1 MATIFVEGL
10 GDVQI
15 QGNIPNAEE
24 QEAIAKALGQETQ
37 QTTNVVE
44 EQQDL
49 NFLQSVGKGL
59 TDRST
64 SLAAGGLAGFATGAR
79 TGGVVGGAVAGVP
92 GALVGGF
99 AGGVLGAAGA
109 GQVYDVLSSYIKG
122 DQLDLDDT
130 SKQAFKDIKTETM
143 FSMVG
148 MSIPGLKPAITRL
161 LLKKGNGEL
170 VAKDIQEL
178 KKAGDRIGVDIFPFD
193 VMGKGGNLY
202 SKVAGVFPI
211 VGSPIKK
218 GAAARGER
226 LNNVKNQILND
237 LAPNTHLSEL
247 GVKMFNAAKNS
258 SKEFNNVAS
267 IMYKQFYNEAASINK
282 KFVPSNIIKKEA
294 KVIIDDILSKR
305 PTAITTKVV
314 KGSKL
319 PLVQSRK
326 KGLKGLSNR
335 QFTKT
340 IKTKIP
346 ANVNKKYEAYIKQ
359 LSNLEDFI
367 TPAQVKQIKQDLAEF
382 SFAAAGKDG
391 GGVFKLTKM
400 AKASDAALRNFDNYN
415 MSVFANDPKVT
426 TETLQKLITKLKD
439 ADKFYANGIQIF
451 GRSTGQR
458 FKRADRNIFAKG
470 FDKPGSIEPDE
481 IFQAVVKTGSPQSL
495 DDLRTL
501 IGNENFAKVSRRV
514 IDNAFKKASVRGDQ
528 FRGLLFN
535 PVILEEELGLAGRNS
550 SEILE
555 NITKGT
561 KLNPQKLKDLVQVSQ
576 YHANLDI
583 PDVSS
588 FVARRATLGGARSIL
603 GGAVMGAGVLSSPVA
618 SIPLIYATNRTS
630 AFLANPKNLDLAI
643 TALDITAPRQLKYIA
658 SEKLLRGLIG
668 SSQNED
674 EKQFFEELQKMYKD
688 NKEFIIDNMRV
699 E

>member
-10 GDVQI
+10 GEVQI
-15 QGNIPNAEE
+15 EGNVPNAEE

-37 QTTNVVE
+37 QITNVVE
-44 EQQDL
+44 QQQDP
-49 NFLQSVGKGL
+49 NFAQSVGKGL

-64 SLAAGGLAGFATGAR
+64 TLAAGGLAGFATGAR
-79 TGGVVGGAVAGVP
+79 TGGMVGGAVAGVP

-218 GAAARGER
+218 GAAARGEK

-247 GVKMFNAAKNS
+247 GVKMFKAAKNS

-267 IMYKQFYNEAASINK
+267 IMYKSFYNDAAKINK
-282 KFVPSNIIKKEA
+282 KFVPSDIIKKEA
-294 KVIIDDILSKR
+294 KIIIDDFLTKR
-305 PTAITTKVV
+305 PTAITTKTLRGKKV
-314 KGSKL
+314 KVKS
-319 PLVQSRK
+319 
-326 KGLKGLSNR
+326 
-335 QFTKT
+335 
-340 IKTKIP
+340 KIP
-346 ANVNKKYEAYIKQ
+346 ANVNKKYESYINQ

-382 SFAAAGKDG
+382 SSVLAGKDG

-400 AKASDAALRNFDNYN
+400 AKAADASLRNYDKYN

-426 TETLQKLITKLKD
+426 PQTLQTLVKKLKS
-439 ADKFYANGIQIF
+439 ADEFFSDGIQIF

-458 FKRADRNIFAKG
+458 FTRADKNIFAKG
-470 FDKPGSIEPDE
+470 FSKPGSIEPDE
-481 IFQAVVKTGSPQSL
+481 IFKAVVKEGSPKAL
-495 DDLRTL
+495 DDLRIL
-501 IGNENFAKVSRRV
+501 IGDENYASVARKL
-514 IDNAFKKASVRGDQ
+514 IDNAFKKSSVRGDK

-535 PVILEEELGLAGRNS
+535 PVILEEELGLAGRNT
-550 SEILE
+550 SEFLE

-561 KLNPQKLKDLVQVSQ
+561 KLNPQKLKDLIEVSQ